1 MIVLNGFTQTL
12 TILTFHS
19 RVKQT
24 DVICRRGIAGNSH
37 PGFVKFRSVIAANK
51 KQYDLKPSCDRDAF
65 ARQIFAE
72 TFKSEGVR
80 FVRAVSEDTYV
91 VLDDDKCARK
101 IWAALR
107 DHRGS
112 TATVANLPR
121 ASKPKKSNVLQEQ
134 QNTKNMP
141 KTKKQKL
148 HWMTVAAAASPVQ
161 TKDFD
166 ASATTAITSLLANEA
181 LDAALRKNWGEKYD
195 KKRAR
200 FEEQILTR
208 YRAAARQKGMSVED
222 FSKQLLPVLLREASG
237 VDAVVTEAKLKSI
250 I

>member
-1 MIVLNGFTQTL
+1 MTEVYI
-12 TILTFHS
+12 S
-19 RVKQT
+19 ADSVKQS

-51 KQYDLKPSCDRDAF
+51 KEYDRKPSSDRDAF

-112 TATVANLPR
+112 TSTTATVVTGPR
-121 ASKPKKSNVLQEQ
+121 PSKPKKANVLQEQ
-134 QNTKNMP
+134 QNKNKP
-141 KTKKQKL
+141 KTKKQKQ

-166 ASATTAITSLLANEA
+166 SSASAAITSLLANEA
-181 LDAALRKNWGEKYD
+181 LDAALKKNWGGLYD

-237 VDAVVTEAKLKSI
+237 VDAVVTETTKLKSI

>member
-1 MIVLNGFTQTL
+1 MTEVYISADE
-12 TILTFHS
+12 I
-19 RVKQT
+19 KQT

-51 KQYDLKPSCDRDAF
+51 KAYDQKPSCDRDAF

-112 TATVANLPR
+112 TSNTAATVVTGPR
-121 ASKPKKSNVLQEQ
+121 PSKPKKANVLQEQ
-134 QNTKNMP
+134 QNKKKP
-141 KTKKQKL
+141 KTKKQKQ

-166 ASATTAITSLLANEA
+166 ASAFAAIKSLLANEA
-181 LDAALRKNWGEKYD
+181 LDAALKKNWGGLYD

-237 VDAVVTEAKLKSI
+237 VDAVVTETTKLKSI